1 MDGFFNQN
9 GHPIIPIEVYG
20 FSEKISQKYGA
31 MLDTGFSGFLS
42 LPLVYAFKVGL
53 VLSGTASF
61 TLADGSTDH
70 TLLCFGGIKLNSQ
83 KQTGLISVSKGS
95 DVLLGMEF
103 LRKFNKCLFLDCGN
117 NIVRLE
123 DKSVK

>member
-9 GHPIIPIEVYG
+9 GHPIIPIKVYG
-20 FSEKISQKYGA
+20 FSKEIMQKFDA
-31 MLDTGFSGFLS
+31 ILDTGFSGFLS

-53 VLSGTASF
+53 ILASTASF

-70 TLLCFGGIKLNSQ
+70 CLLCFGGIKLNGEEQ
-83 KQTGLISVSKGS
+83 IGLISISKGD

-103 LRKFNKCLFLDCGN
+103 LRKFKKKLHLDCEN
-117 NIVRLE
+117 NTVRLE
-123 DKSVK
+123 NM